1 MVCAS
6 RNTFKRIYIYIYVF
20 KMFLAGNDSCSLRL
34 EFDITELNSF
44 E

>member
-6 RNTFKRIYIYIYVF
+6 RNTFKRICIYVF